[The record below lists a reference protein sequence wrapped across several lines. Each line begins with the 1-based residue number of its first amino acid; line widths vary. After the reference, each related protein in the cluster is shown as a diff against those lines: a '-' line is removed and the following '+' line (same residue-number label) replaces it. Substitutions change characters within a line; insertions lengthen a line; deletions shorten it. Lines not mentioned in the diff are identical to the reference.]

1 MHNYVSK
8 FPKICMISKFYTH
21 YSMVLCD
28 SSTVCVLKKDTI
40 IQNDFLIR
48 ILQGNFTAI

>member
-8 FPKICMISKFYTH
+8 FHKRCMISTYYTH
-21 YSMVLCD
+21 YDMVLCD
-28 SSTVCVLKKDTI
+28 SSTVCVLKNDTI

-48 ILQGNFTAI
+48 IL